1 LVGKDTTK
9 KKESQEGLKNRGF
22 QFWAKRGI
30 FDERNTR
37 NGASKASG
45 WCPKP
50 EAFFFYI
57 GVALL
62 QGGNERE
69 NRAGM
74 AMKLREDIR
83 NIAIIA
89 HVDHGKTTLV
99 DHMFRQT
106 GTFRANQ
113 DVGTRVMDSNELERE
128 RGITIL
134 AKNTAV
140 FYKSDGGSTVKINIV
155 DTPGHSDFAGEVERT
170 LKMVDGVLLLVD
182 AAEGPLPGTK
192 FVLKKS
198 LELSLQPIVVINKID
213 RKDARPHEVLDE
225 VFELFLS
232 LGAKDHQLDFPSVY
246 AIAKQGIAKR
256 ELDDPSTSLNP
267 LFESI
272 VQKVPPPPGDVEL
285 PFQMLVTTI
294 DYNDYLGRLGIGR
307 VTRGTIRMGA
317 PMKIIH
323 RDGSVEDARVTKIYV
338 FEGLKRVEVQEAS
351 AGDIIALAG
360 MEDVDIGETIAEA
373 SDPTPL
379 PFVSIEEPTLSMNFV
394 VNNSPFAGQ
403 EGKYVTTRH
412 LGERLAREIRSNVSL
427 RVELTDSPDV
437 FKVSGR
443 GELHLAILIETMRR
457 EGYEFQVSRPEV
469 IYKRIDDVLCEPME
483 HVIIDVPDE
492 HVGVVI
498 ENLGKRKGEMKN
510 MIQVQ
515 GNTRLEFI
523 VPARGLL
530 GFRSEFMTQTKGTGI
545 LHHNFHGYEPYK
557 GDLMHRTRGALVVLE
572 DGMAV
577 PYAMWKLQERSTFFV
592 EPGVRVYRGMIVGE
606 NSREYDMVIN
616 VCKTKHL
623 TNMRASGSDEAVRL
637 EPPHILTLEQ
647 AIEWIG
653 DDEYVEVTPLSI
665 RLRKRYLDHNE
676 RNRMSKKKA
685 EIADI

>member
-1 LVGKDTTK
+1 
-9 KKESQEGLKNRGF
+9 
-22 QFWAKRGI
+22 
-30 FDERNTR
+30 
-37 NGASKASG
+37 
-45 WCPKP
+45 
-50 EAFFFYI
+50 
-57 GVALL
+57 
-62 QGGNERE
+62 
-69 NRAGM
+69 
-74 AMKLREDIR
+74 MKQRTDIR

-99 DHMFRQT
+99 DHMLRQT

-113 DVGTRVMDSNELERE
+113 EVQTRVMDSNELERE

-140 FYKSDGGSTVKINIV
+140 FYKSAKHPAGVKINIV
-155 DTPGHSDFAGEVERT
+155 DTPGHTDFAGEVERT

-198 LELSLQPIVVINKID
+198 LELNLQPIVVINKID

-232 LGAKDHQLDFPSVY
+232 LGANNQQLDFPTVY
-246 AIAKQGIAKR
+246 SIAKQGIAKR
-256 ELDDPSTSLNP
+256 ELDQESTSLEP
-267 LFESI
+267 LFEAI
-272 VQKVPPPPGDVEL
+272 VENVPPPPGDAES

-307 VTRGTIRMGA
+307 ISRGTIRLGS
-317 PMKIIH
+317 PMKVIH
-323 RDGSVEDARVTKIYV
+323 RDGSLEDARVTKIYT
-338 FEGLKRVEVQEAS
+338 FEGLKRLEVNEAS

-360 MEDVDIGETIAEA
+360 MEDVDIGETIADA

-379 PFVSIEEPTLSMNFV
+379 PFVSIEEPTLSMNFL

-412 LGERLAREIRSNVSL
+412 LGERLARELRSNVSL
-427 RVELTDSPDV
+427 RVELTDQPDV

-443 GELHLAILIETMRR
+443 GELHLGILIETMRR

-492 HVGVVI
+492 FVGVVI
-498 ENLGKRKGEMKN
+498 ENLGLRRGEMKN
-510 MIQVQ
+510 MVQTQ

-523 VPARGLL
+523 VPARGLI
-530 GFRSEFMTQTKGTGI
+530 GFRSEFLTQTKGTGI
-545 LHHNFHGYEPYK
+545 LHHNFHGYEPVK
-557 GDLMHRTRGALVVLE
+557 GDIATRTRGALIALE
-572 DGMAV
+572 DGVAV
-577 PYAMWKLQERSTFFV
+577 AYAMWKLQERSTFFI
-592 EPGVRVYRGMIVGE
+592 EPGTRVYAGMVVGE
-606 NSREYDMVIN
+606 NSREHDMVVN
-616 VCKTKHL
+616 VCKAKQL
-623 TNMRASGSDEAVRL
+623 TNFRASGSDEAIRL
-637 EPPHILTLEQ
+637 EPPRKLTLEQ
-647 AIEWIG
+647 AIEWIS

-665 RLRKRYLDHNE
+665 RIRKKHLNHSE
-676 RNRMSKKKA
+676 RARMSKNKFELTESA
-685 EIADI
+685 AD

>member
-1 LVGKDTTK
+1 
-9 KKESQEGLKNRGF
+9 
-22 QFWAKRGI
+22 
-30 FDERNTR
+30 
-37 NGASKASG
+37 
-45 WCPKP
+45 
-50 EAFFFYI
+50 
-57 GVALL
+57 
-62 QGGNERE
+62 
-69 NRAGM
+69 
-74 AMKLREDIR
+74 MKLREDIR

-99 DHMFRQT
+99 DFMFRQT

-113 DVGTRVMDSNELERE
+113 DVMTRVMDSNELERE

-140 FYKSDGGSTVKINIV
+140 FFTPKGGSLVKINIV

-182 AAEGPLPGTK
+182 AAEGPLPGTR

-198 LELSLQPIVVINKID
+198 LELNLQPIVVINKID
-213 RKDARPHEVLDE
+213 RKDARAHEVLDE

-232 LGAKDHQLDFPSVY
+232 LGAHDHQLDFPTIY
-246 AIAKQGIAKR
+246 AIAKQGIAKK
-256 ELDDPSTSLNP
+256 ELDDPSTNLQP
-267 LFESI
+267 LFEAI
-272 VQKVPPPPGDVEL
+272 VSKVPAPPGEIDL

-307 VTRGTIRMGA
+307 INRGTIKLGS
-317 PMKIIH
+317 PMKIVH
-323 RDGSVEDARVTKIYV
+323 RDGAVEDARVTKIYV
-338 FEGLKRVEVQEAS
+338 FEGLKRVEVSSAS
-351 AGDIIALAG
+351 AGDIVALAG
-360 MEDVDIGETIAEA
+360 MEDVDIGETIADA
-373 SDPTPL
+373 SDPAPL

-394 VNNSPFAGQ
+394 VNNSPFAGL

-469 IYKRIDDVLCEPME
+469 IYKSIADVTCEPME

-492 HVGVVI
+492 FVGVVI
-498 ENLGKRKGEMKN
+498 ENMGQRKGEMKN
-510 MIQVQ
+510 MLQIQ

-557 GDLMHRTRGALVVLE
+557 GDLSHRNRGALIALE
-572 DGMAV
+572 DGTAV
-577 PYAMWKLQERSTFFV
+577 AYGMYKVQERSTFFM
-592 EPGVRVYRGMIVGE
+592 EPGIKVYKGMIVGE
-606 NSREYDMVIN
+606 NAREHDMVIN

-623 TNMRASGSDEAVRL
+623 TNMRASGSDEAIRL
-637 EPPHILTLEQ
+637 EQPHIMTLEQ

-653 DDEYVEVTPLSI
+653 EDEYVEVTPHSI

-685 EIADI
+685 EVVD